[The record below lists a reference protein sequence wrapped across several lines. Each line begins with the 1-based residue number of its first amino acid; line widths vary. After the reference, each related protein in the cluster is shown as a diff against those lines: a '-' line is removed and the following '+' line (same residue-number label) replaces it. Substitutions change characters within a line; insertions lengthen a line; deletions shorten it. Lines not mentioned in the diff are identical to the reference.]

1 MDSDWLVSLYVRPF
15 VDTISPEDPLLLCFF
30 QTNFMGVT
38 ESVADDPCKFAIW
51 TTRSPSEIYLL
62 KAETPE
68 DKNKWIKTLQQ
79 LLEHLKQFANGKV
92 ENCSEIVS

>member
-1 MDSDWLVSLYVRPF
+1 
-15 VDTISPEDPLLLCFF
+15 
-30 QTNFMGVT
+30 MGVT